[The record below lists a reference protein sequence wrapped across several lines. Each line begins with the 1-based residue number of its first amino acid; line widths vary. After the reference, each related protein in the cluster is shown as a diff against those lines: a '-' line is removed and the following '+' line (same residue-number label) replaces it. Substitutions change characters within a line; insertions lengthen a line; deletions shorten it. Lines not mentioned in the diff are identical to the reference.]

1 MRIKNLTSI
10 VAVALTFTAAGARA
24 QLLDSILPDSIPG
37 YGAPF
42 GVTGV
47 SHPRRPEVT
56 GFQLGGLTL
65 IPQLELSQG
74 YDSAP
79 NGSSGSALFSAAPSL
94 LVTDPI
100 LGFGAFAAGNV
111 TRLPQNNA
119 QNTSGGAVAFGE
131 RAVLPRETITIAA
144 AYLHTQ
150 ETGFALDT
158 IAISRPIPFTMQN
171 IHASDEIS
179 LGMFTVKPELSA
191 TRYNFP
197 NLSTQDRTD
206 TREGLTTA
214 YLPGGPVQWVLRL
227 RATQSNYSETIFNA
241 GTNQALAGLVDT
253 ANGLWTFSA
262 LAGVAQRQPRN
273 GAALTAPVL
282 EAGLDWMP
290 GDLDRLR
297 LTIAHEIDDPDEV
310 SATPY
315 TLTQAKLTLAH
326 EYLNDIVLKFAAQA
340 ADASYI
346 HSPLRETLYNGDA
359 NISWQLSARLALNG
373 DYTFN
378 DRQANY
384 LRAAN
389 EHIITLGVTWT
400 P

>member
-1 MRIKNLTSI
+1 MTGA
-10 VAVALTFTAAGARA
+10 VTVALTLNSASARA
-24 QLLDSILPDSIPG
+24 QELESILPASIPG
-37 YGAPF
+37 YATPF
-42 GVTGV
+42 GVININ
-47 SHPRRPEVT
+47 HPRRPEVT
-56 GFQLGGLTL
+56 GFQLGSLTL

-79 NGSSGSALFSAAPSL
+79 NGSSGSSLFSAAPSL
-94 LVTDPI
+94 VVTDPL
-100 LGFGAFAAGNV
+100 LGFGAFAAANIA
-111 TRLPQNNA
+111 RLPQNNA
-119 QNTSGGAVAFGE
+119 QNTSGGAVVFGE

-144 AYLHTQ
+144 GYLNTQ

-158 IAISRPIPFTMQN
+158 IAISRPVPFTMQDV
-171 IHASDEIS
+171 HASDEIS
-179 LGMFTVKPELSA
+179 LGMFKVKPELSA

-197 NLSTQDRTD
+197 SLSTQDRTD
-206 TREGLTTA
+206 TREGLTTS
-214 YLPGGPVQWVLRL
+214 YLPGGPVQFVLRL
-227 RATQSNYSETIFNA
+227 RATQSNYSEAVFNA
-241 GTNQALAGLVDT
+241 DTNQALAGLIDT

-262 LAGVAQRQPRN
+262 LAGLAQRQPRY
-273 GAALTAPVL
+273 GTALTAPVL
-282 EAGLDWMP
+282 EAGLDWIP

-315 TLTQAKLTLAH
+315 TLTQAKLTLTH
-326 EYLNDIVLKFAAQA
+326 EYLNNIIFILAAQA
-340 ADASYI
+340 ANASYI
-346 HSPLRETLYNGDA
+346 HSPLRETLYSSDA
-359 NISWQLSARLALNG
+359 NISWQFGARLALNG